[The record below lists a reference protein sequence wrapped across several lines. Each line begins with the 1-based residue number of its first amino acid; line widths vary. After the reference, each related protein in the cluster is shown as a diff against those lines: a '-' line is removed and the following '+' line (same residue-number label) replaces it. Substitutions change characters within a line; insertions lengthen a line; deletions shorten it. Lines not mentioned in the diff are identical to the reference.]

1 MEEAED
7 IIDEIVMLPTGCVEA
22 TLAGKLP
29 CKYIIHAVGPNMNDP
44 SQLGIDRNQ
53 LLEYAVTNALKMAD
67 ELECTSISMPAIATG
82 SFGFPKKKC
91 AKLMID
97 CVVNYV
103 KNENT
108 KLKVVKLLNHDQKT
122 VNDFIDEFDYRF
134 AKVEHEAEKAQ

>member
-7 IIDEIVMLPTGCVEA
+7 IIDEIVMLPTGCVEV

-53 LLEYAVTNALKMAD
+53 LLIFAVNNALKMAD
-67 ELECTSISMPAIATG
+67 TLGCESIALPAIATG
-82 SFGFPKKKC
+82 SFSFPKKKC
-91 AKLMID
+91 AQVMID

-103 KNENT
+103 TTSEIPT
-108 KLKVVKLLNHDQKT
+108 RLKEIRLINIDKKT
-122 VNDFIDEFDYRF
+122 VNEFINEFDKRF
-134 AKVEHEAEKAQ
+134 DN